1 VYPLLAG
8 LASFT
13 LLAVFFWIGMRLLLA
28 GRVAY
33 RRLIVPAVVTALF
46 FLGLG
51 VFSAIFLSDAI
62 IANNKEYGPIGVV
75 FIMMTWLLSVGV
87 VFILGP
93 IVGVAL
99 QERWARRQARQA

>member
-1 VYPLLAG
+1 MHPFLAG

-13 LLAVFFWIGMRLLLA
+13 LLSVFFWIGMHLLLA
-28 GRVAY
+28 GRVRY
-33 RRLIVPAVVTALF
+33 RKLIVPSIVTAVF

-51 VFSAIFLSDAI
+51 AFSAAFLSDAI

-75 FIMMTWLLSVGV
+75 FIMMTWLLAAGV

-99 QERWARRQARQA
+99 QERWARRQARRA